1 MKIKFNA
8 TGARRK
14 ELVNAASEILGCRPV
29 YKGAPSFDFEV
40 GAFTIAKD
48 GTLYFDERTD
58 EATVQRLLE
67 GLHAAGFVSNDPES
81 GMPYDI
87 DEVIDEFRRGPADMY
102 IPELIPHRNPD
113 HDYYAEGPSERDTE
127 ESLPEAQAWAERQMR
142 RMRLEDENIPDY
154 SNRGPYGGDY
164 PDEDTLTIEIP
175 LEDFTETALE
185 NLNRLIASK
194 ETLIKNV
201 LEADALPL
209 EKTETTLKFPWFR
222 SGSEPDEVNAYS
234 LFITALCTTAKAQ
247 RRVTARDKPV
257 ENEKFAFRVFLI
269 RLGFVGNEYKAA
281 RKILLKNLTGNSA
294 FKNGAPPK
302 ATEVSTDE

>member
-1 MKIKFNA
+1 MKGGLKMNIKFNA

-48 GTLYFDERTD
+48 GTLYFDDGTD
-58 EATVQRLLE
+58 TETVHKLLE
-67 GLHAAGFVSNDPES
+67 SLHSAGFLSNT
-81 GMPYDI
+81 
-87 DEVIDEFRRGPADMY
+87 
-102 IPELIPHRNPD
+102 
-113 HDYYAEGPSERDTE
+113 EGPSERDAE

-164 PDEDTLTIEIP
+164 IPDEDTLTIEIP

-194 ETLIKNV
+194 ETLIKKAI
-201 LEADALPL
+201 EADALPL
-209 EKTETTLKFPWFR
+209 MKTETTLKFPWFR
-222 SGSEPDEVNAYS
+222 SDSEPDEVDAYS
-234 LFITALCTTAKAQ
+234 LFIAALCTTAKAQ

-302 ATEVSTDE
+302 ATEVSTDA